1 MITPSLL
8 YSCVTV
14 VLGVTV
20 SRRTGLLAMG
30 FGVVFVTIGILF
42 QIFGKTQFE
51 LPETV
56 ASLKQKVTPKLAEVL
71 IPDTAEITPVLE
83 NRSSPMF
90 SSYGAL

>member
-20 SRRTGLLAMG
+20 SRRTGLLALDLEC
-30 FGVVFVTIGILF
+30 VFVAIGILF

-51 LPETV
+51 LPE
-56 ASLKQKVTPKLAEVL
+56 SVTRLEAKKIPPKLNVV
-71 IPDTAEITPVLE
+71 IPETVEITPVLE

-90 SSYGAL
+90 TSYGAL